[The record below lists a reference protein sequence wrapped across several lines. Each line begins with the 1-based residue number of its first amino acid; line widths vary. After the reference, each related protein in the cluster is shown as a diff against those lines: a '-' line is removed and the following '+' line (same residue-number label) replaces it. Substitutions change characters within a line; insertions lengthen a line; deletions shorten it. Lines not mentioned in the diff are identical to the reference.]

1 MDILP
6 YLTTGVALLALL
18 VASVALAIAVKTRR
32 LHSRTPEIGS
42 NRKQEVYSEIANTLS
57 DGAMLWQR
65 LAIQCDE
72 LSTHLISS
80 RLSGAPREAVGDWL
94 ATLREFSK
102 KSKHE
107 IDHAYQ
113 LFSAEAKKMTVEDL
127 ELQIPDMA
135 RFDKEMKGN
144 MTVIADQ
151 IYHIDGVIGGTAHL
165 SNRQLKITLQKP
177 QAMPH
182 FLRKRQKIAEL
193 QRRRSQTAPAA
204 QG

>member
-1 MDILP
+1 MDVLP
-6 YLTTGVALLALL
+6 YITIGVALLALL
-18 VASVALAIAVKTRR
+18 VACGALTITVKTRR
-32 LHSRTPEIGS
+32 LHAQAPEIET

-72 LSTHLISS
+72 LSTHLFGS

-102 KSKHE
+102 KSKAE

-113 LFSAEAKKMTVEDL
+113 LFSAEAKKMTVEEL

-151 IYHIDGVIGGTAHL
+151 IDHVDGVLSGTTPL

-193 QRRRSQTAPAA
+193 QRRRSQPTSAA
-204 QG
+204 

>member
-1 MDILP
+1 MDVLP
-6 YLTTGVALLALL
+6 YITTGVSLLALL
-18 VASVALAIAVKTRR
+18 VASAALTIAVKTRR
-32 LHSRTPEIGS
+32 LHALTPAIGT

-102 KSKHE
+102 KSKSE

-113 LFSAEAKKMTVEDL
+113 LFSAEAKKMTVDDL

-151 IYHIDGVIGGTAHL
+151 IDHIDGVLSGTTAL

-182 FLRKRQKIAEL
+182 FLRKRLKIAEL
-193 QRRRSQTAPAA
+193 QRRRSQPVSAV
-204 QG
+204 

>member
-6 YLTTGVALLALL
+6 YMTVGIALLALL
-18 VASVALAIAVKTRR
+18 VACAALTIAVRSRR
-32 LHSRTPEIGS
+32 QHAQPQSNGS
-42 NRKQEVYSEIANTLS
+42 NRKQEVYGEIANTLS

-65 LAIQCDE
+65 LVIQCDE
-72 LSTHLISS
+72 LSSHLVSS

-94 ATLREFSK
+94 STLRDFSK
-102 KSKHE
+102 KSKSE

-113 LFSAEAKKMTVEDL
+113 LFSAEAKKMSVEEL

-151 IYHIDGVIGGTAHL
+151 IDHVDGVLQGTTPL
-165 SNRQLKITLQKP
+165 STRQLTITLQKP

-193 QRRRSQTAPAA
+193 QRRRSQTASAPAT
-204 QG
+204 

>member
-1 MDILP
+1 MDVLP
-6 YLTTGVALLALL
+6 YITTGVSLLALL

-32 LHSRTPEIGS
+32 LHALTPEIGT

-65 LAIQCDE
+65 LAIQCDD

-102 KSKHE
+102 KSKSE

-151 IYHIDGVIGGTAHL
+151 IDHIDGVLSGTTPL

-193 QRRRSQTAPAA
+193 QRRRSQSAA
-204 QG
+204 A